1 MARLSG
7 VPEASYAA
15 LDQIRTI
22 TLITFGSLFTP
33 DQPIWSLANLERL
46 HTRFIDRFDDDG
58 EGDFFSKLRTQL
70 DGATSAELQLA
81 AELLYVQQFFTAQ
94 TVPEKKIQN
103 VREVLGWSNQP
114 VDIPGWA
121 IDGMQTGL
129 AGDQSFNQ
137 HRPYHLAW
145 LIEFLLA
152 WHRSSRDRGELLSD
166 PWQFREFVQEVEG
179 SRGAHQPMREAWMYM
194 IFPASFEAISSRSD
208 KIDVREAFL
217 DLLGH
222 PPSDNID
229 ADLLDIRRA
238 LTRDAG
244 DDFHLYQGEV
254 AQRWRPTSA
263 DSGPLPEVPRDLLVD
278 AIRHFDSEQRQRPE
292 WAAWES
298 NGAYKFALEFEGN
311 LYPPKEI
318 VALAT
323 RRLKSSFGGGEQT
336 NKYLTKHGF
345 SVQRLCRSADGT
357 EEADDEKEEFTLAE
371 AAEHILATRR
381 EPISLETLW
390 NEIEKQGL
398 FKSSHSDPYRSLY
411 SVLYRASV
419 HNRRAGSPRHR
430 PFVRVAPSVF
440 GLTALGHVGDPNAQ
454 EERAPTARA
463 ATKREIVELFKRDE
477 LQQIADYYSLEVD
490 DRRVNEQLVDAVVR
504 SKKARIAEILSWV
517 SRDRLKDICFGLEL
531 DSTGREKALLVERI
545 LGESSAPT
553 EVDERPTG
561 PTGESA
567 SAALARL
574 LPGALNLTAPG
585 EGWPSLGRLTLAD
598 GSYDVSAYVRLIGG
612 SSRGNA
618 LERRFQNP
626 SQQSPIVDDPERY
639 ELLLGIWTEQGDER
653 AVIVAFD
660 PYRRMERN
668 TRFSLFMPLALL
680 EQAADTGF
688 ATHENNKGET
698 LYAFRPEN
706 IGRYVQVQI
715 EDGTW
720 QINRERDAKDAPKS
734 NESPKAPKA
743 DTKRRSSPKVPAPSL
758 SRSAPTGR
766 ESSIYIR
773 PQVAMY
779 SAFARLNYKPWFA
792 LAEFVDN
799 SIQSF
804 LHNRHRLE
812 GDGHEGPLVIDINID
827 DNELSVTDRAG
838 GIAWPDFPRAFS
850 PASPPEDATGLSEFG
865 LGMKA
870 AACWFSKRWH
880 VRTSALGEPV
890 ERTVT
895 FDIPRIAR
903 EGIEDLPIETR
914 PSRDSDH
921 FTVIT
926 MRDLR
931 VHPRSR
937 TLTKIREHLSSIY
950 RVLTKDGVVRLRL
963 TSGGRTEELVY
974 EHPELLVAPHHRSPL
989 GPVTLWRQDFVVDL
1003 GDRKVTGWAGI
1014 MKSGSHSRAGFSVF
1028 RRRRLIEGS
1037 VGETYK
1043 PSLIFGSP
1051 NSFASQRVV
1060 GEMFVEGFDVTHTK
1074 DGIQWHGYE
1083 DEVLESIR
1091 RQLDSYR
1098 MPLLDQAEG
1107 YRARKVAASL
1117 PKDFG
1122 AEAVTATIEA
1132 LSTPAAANA
1141 LHVEAIPEPNGTGS
1155 EPEPSQTPP
1164 PVLQHRVIKIPI
1176 ERDGRSWDVHLKLVH
1191 DRALPFYRTSFVNED
1206 GREVVAVELNLD
1218 HEFSIGH
1225 INDNESAL
1233 QPVLR
1238 LVASLALA
1246 EKVARD
1252 AGVKN
1257 AGVIRQYTNDI
1268 LEAIAAVRPTHRP

>member
-1 MARLSG
+1 MARLTG
-7 VPEASYAA
+7 VPEATYAA
-15 LDQIRTI
+15 LDHIRTVA
-22 TLITFGSLFTP
+22 LITFDSLFTP
-33 DQPIWSLANLERL
+33 DRPIWTLANIERL
-46 HTRFIDRFDDDG
+46 HTLFVDGFDEG
-58 EGDFFSKLRTQL
+58 EGDFFGKLRVQL
-70 DGATSAELQLA
+70 RAASPAELQLA
-81 AELLYVQQFFTAQ
+81 AELLYVQQVFTTQ
-94 TVPEKKIQN
+94 TGPEKKLQN

-114 VDIPGWA
+114 IDIPRWA
-121 IDGMQTGL
+121 VDGVQSGF

-152 WHRSSRDRGELLSD
+152 WHRTSRDRALLLRD
-166 PWQFREFVQEVEG
+166 PWEFRSFVQEVEG

-194 IFPASFEAISSRSD
+194 IFPASFEAISSRAD
-208 KIDVREAFL
+208 KADVREAFL

-244 DDFHLYQGEV
+244 DGFHLYQGEI
-254 AQRWRPTSA
+254 AQRWRPTSP
-263 DSGPLPEVPRDLLVD
+263 DTGPLPDVSREVLVD

-298 NGAYKFALEFEGN
+298 NGAYKFALELEGR

-323 RRLKSSFGGGEQT
+323 GRLKSTFGGGEQT
-336 NKYLTKHGF
+336 NKYLGERGF
-345 SVQRLCRSADGT
+345 SIQRLRPAADNGG
-357 EEADDEKEEFTLAE
+357 EADDENEEFTLAE
-371 AAEHILATRR
+371 AAEHLLATHR
-381 EPISLETLW
+381 EPMSVEALW
-390 NEIEKQGL
+390 NEIENQGL
-398 FKSSHSDPYRSLY
+398 FKSRHSDPYRSLY

-440 GLTALGHVGDPNAQ
+440 GLTALGHVADPNAQ
-454 EERAPTARA
+454 EERAPTSRA

-477 LQQIADYYSLEVD
+477 LQQVATYYELEVE
-490 DRRVNEQLVDAVVR
+490 DRRVVEQLVDAIVR
-504 SKKARIAEILSWV
+504 SKRARIAEILTWL
-517 SRDRLKDICFGLEL
+517 SRDRLKDICIGLEL
-531 DSTGREKALLVERI
+531 DSTGREKALLIDRI
-545 LGESSAPT
+545 LGESSGSV
-553 EVDERPTG
+553 ELDERPTS
-561 PTGESA
+561 GESA
-567 SAALARL
+567 PQALTRL
-574 LPGALNLTAPG
+574 LGNTLDLSVPGD
-585 EGWPSLGRLTLAD
+585 GWPSLGKLTVGND
-598 GSYDVSAYVRLIGG
+598 SYEVSAYVRMIGG

-626 SQQSPIVDDPERY
+626 SPQNPIVDDPERY

-653 AVIVAFD
+653 TVIVSFD

-706 IGRYVQVQI
+706 IGRYVQAQI

-720 QINRERDAKDAPKS
+720 KLARERESVETCPPPKPT
-734 NESPKAPKA
+734 PKAEP
-743 DTKRRSSPKVPAPSL
+743 KRRSAPKL
-758 SRSAPTGR
+758 SKPDPIN

-773 PQVAMY
+773 PQVGMY

-804 LHNRHRLE
+804 LHNRSKLE
-812 GDGHEGPLVIDINID
+812 GDGHQGPLVIDINID
-827 DNELSVTDRAG
+827 DNEVSVTDRAG

-850 PASPPEDATGLSEFG
+850 PATPPEDATGLSEFG

-870 AACWFSKRWH
+870 AASWFSKRWN

-895 FDIPRIAR
+895 FDIPRITR
-903 EGIEDLPIETR
+903 EGIENLPIEAR
-914 PSRDSDH
+914 PGRDSDH

-937 TLTKIREHLSSIY
+937 TLVKIREHLSSIY
-950 RVLTKDGVVRLRL
+950 RVLTKEGIVRLRL
-963 TSGGRTEELVY
+963 TASGRTDELIY

-989 GPVTLWRQDFVVDL
+989 GPSILWRQEFVVDL

-1014 MKSGSHSRAGFSVF
+1014 MKGGSHARAGFSVF

-1043 PSLIFGSP
+1043 PHTIFGSP

-1074 DGIQWHGYE
+1074 DGVQWHGYE

-1091 RQLDSYR
+1091 RQLDSYQ

-1117 PKDFG
+1117 SKDFG
-1122 AEAVTATIEA
+1122 TEALTATVEA

-1141 LHVEAIPEPNGTGS
+1141 LHAEPGSEVTAASTVPEP
-1155 EPEPSQTPP
+1155 ELPPP

-1191 DRALPFYRTSFVNED
+1191 DRALPFYRTSSVIED
-1206 GREVVAVELNLD
+1206 DREVVSVELNLD

-1238 LVASLALA
+1238 LVASIALA

-1252 AGVKN
+1252 SGVKN

-1268 LEAIAAVRPTHRP
+1268 LQAIAAARTTN